1 MSQFV
6 VNIIHRPE
14 MVPEYA
20 EKVTGG
26 VALAVKVLIFVL
38 VVQQVEV
45 NVVAPKL
52 QGKSVD
58 LHPIWVMFS
67 LLACSELWGPV
78 GMLISTPVA
87 AVVKTALR
95 ELYYYMIGDE
105 KRSAVAAAVAETAV
119 PAPDKAE

>member
-1 MSQFV
+1 M
-6 VNIIHRPE
+6 
-14 MVPEYA
+14 
-20 EKVTGG
+20 
-26 VALAVKVLIFVL
+26 L
-38 VVQQVEV
+38 VVQQVEG

-52 QGKSVD
+52 QGKSVG

-87 AVVKTALR
+87 AVVKTTLR

-105 KRSAVAAAVAETAV
+105 KRSAVAAAEAETAV
-119 PAPDKAE
+119 PPPDKAE